1 MGTRIPTV
9 FLIALFHT
17 TSVGAQQNQCL
28 ELVRLSRMKTQ
39 TIMSQSQFASTV
51 NAYCEERSN
60 SSSAAVSAGGAG
72 YSASASRAE
81 ASYGKFCSR
90 DTDDRGSESDY
101 NEYMEGVQPGAYA
114 AFAAC
119 EAARN
124 NDGVQFEM
132 SKAPTRD
139 RLVLGIFNR
148 TNTGDTAD
156 MQWDGSDPVT
166 CQWAGDAGGTP
177 RRTLQPNERAFLE
190 CRRSTFDSEPLR
202 EPDAV
207 DVFRA
212 DGGDA
217 AVLNIPWPKY
227 GPDNSPVQTLEEI
240 RQQIDTEV
248 ARLQNEVNALGARTR
263 ELEQERPADYDSGWF
278 DVEMNCRTYMREIGF
293 DELPTGM
300 MAYYKIGQGQDERIF
315 PWGLNQYGD
324 TNQSNGVLLDFDG
337 YGRLYVRLPCG
348 ARLGNNVLH
357 VGRYRTRDGQANA
370 VYMNQEDV
378 EFRVLLWR

>member
-1 MGTRIPTV
+1 
-9 FLIALFHT
+9 
-17 TSVGAQQNQCL
+17 
-28 ELVRLSRMKTQ
+28 
-39 TIMSQSQFASTV
+39 MSQSQFASTV

-60 SSSAAVSAGGAG
+60 SSSAAVSAGVAG
-72 YSASASRAE
+72 YSGSASRAE

-119 EAARN
+119 EAARD

-132 SKAPTRD
+132 SDAPARD
-139 RLVLGIFNR
+139 RLVLGIYNR
-148 TNTGDTAD
+148 STTGAMAD

-177 RRTLQPNERAFLE
+177 RRTLQPNERVFLE
-190 CRRSTFDSEPLR
+190 CRRSSFDSEPLR

-212 DGGDA
+212 DGGNA

-240 RQQIDTEV
+240 RQQLDTEV
-248 ARLQNEVNALGARTR
+248 ARLRNEVNALETR
-263 ELEQERPADYDSGWF
+263 MLELAQEPIFGDWKPVVVSEIHRAESDGFLTAFSGGNGNIAAILLETGESAD
-278 DVEMNCRTYMREIGF
+278 
-293 DELPTGM
+293 
-300 MAYYKIGQGQDERIF
+300 
-315 PWGLNQYGD
+315 
-324 TNQSNGVLLDFDG
+324 
-337 YGRLYVRLPCG
+337 
-348 ARLGNNVLH
+348 RLGVRNRGGRYEGAAIPVKKGHYYRVRMGSGSGGTVNAFWLQ
-357 VGRYRTRDGQANA
+357 VGR
-370 VYMNQEDV
+370 
-378 EFRVLLWR
+378 

>member
-17 TSVGAQQNQCL
+17 TSVGAQQDQCL

-60 SSSAAVSAGGAG
+60 SSSAAVSVGGAG

-81 ASYGKFCSR
+81 ASYGKFCGR

-114 AFAAC
+114 AYAAC

-132 SKAPTRD
+132 SGAPTRD
-139 RLVLGIFNR
+139 RLVLGIYNR
-148 TNTGDTAD
+148 TDTGNTAD

-166 CQWAGDAGGTP
+166 CQWAGDARGTP

-190 CRRSTFDSEPLR
+190 CRRSSFDSEPLR

-212 DGGDA
+212 DGGGA
-217 AVLNIPWPKY
+217 AVLNIPWSKY

-248 ARLQNEVNALGARTR
+248 AYLRAAVDELQSGPRVQSGIVGMTIFP
-263 ELEQERPADYDSGWF
+263 ELDLVILPELTNRSGSNRGVRGGR
-278 DVEMNCRTYMREIGF
+278 VEF
-293 DELPTGM
+293 DEPFSSAPEVIIALRQLDAGGGQQNTRISVVITAVDREGFNYNFYTWADTDIYTT
-300 MAYYKIGQGQDERIF
+300 MASWIA
-315 PWGLNQYGD
+315 
-324 TNQSNGVLLDFDG
+324 V
-337 YGRLYVRLPCG
+337 
-348 ARLGNNVLH
+348 AR
-357 VGRYRTRDGQANA
+357 
-370 VYMNQEDV
+370 E
-378 EFRVLLWR
+378 

>member
-17 TSVGAQQNQCL
+17 TSVGAQQDQCL

-39 TIMSQSQFASTV
+39 TIMSQSQFTSTV
-51 NAYCEERSN
+51 DAYCEERSN
-60 SSSAAVSAGGAG
+60 SSAEAVSAGVSG

-81 ASYGKFCSR
+81 ASYGKFCSK

-101 NEYMEGVQPGAYA
+101 NEYMEGLQPGAYA
-114 AFAAC
+114 AYAAC
-119 EAARN
+119 TAARN
-124 NDGVQFEM
+124 SDGVQFEM
-132 SKAPTRD
+132 SAAPTRD
-139 RLVLGIFNR
+139 RLVLGIYNR
-148 TNTGDTAD
+148 TNTRGTAD

-177 RRTLQPNERAFLE
+177 RRTLEPDERAFLE
-190 CRRSTFDSEPLR
+190 CRRSSFDSEPLR

-227 GPDNSPVQTLEEI
+227 GPDNSPVLTLEEV

-248 ARLQNEVNALGARTR
+248 ARLRNEVNALEARTR
-263 ELEQERPADYDSGWF
+263 ELEQEPVDFGPPK
-278 DVEMNCRTYMREIGF
+278 VM
-293 DELPTGM
+293 
-300 MAYYKIGQGQDERIF
+300 
-315 PWGLNQYGD
+315 
-324 TNQSNGVLLDFDG
+324 DFDRVHQAPSAGIVSATITTTGAGTIGAVCGWVADRESSLSQEARARNGLLLSKATVHYSDG
-337 YGRLYVRLPCG
+337 YT
-348 ARLGNNVLH
+348 RLGDAGMSMPVGKGQFWI
-357 VGRYRTRDGQANA
+357 VGRCGGVPTDTTIVTYFSPLGMGSGQ
-370 VYMNQEDV
+370 
-378 EFRVLLWR
+378 

>member
-17 TSVGAQQNQCL
+17 TSVGAQQDQCL

-114 AFAAC
+114 AYAAC
-119 EAARN
+119 TAARN
-124 NDGVQFEM
+124 NDRVQFEM
-132 SKAPTRD
+132 SGAPTRD
-139 RLVLGIFNR
+139 RLVLGIYNR

-177 RRTLQPNERAFLE
+177 RRTLQPDERAFLE
-190 CRRSTFDSEPLR
+190 CRRNSFDSEPLR

-227 GPDNSPVQTLEEI
+227 GPDNSPVQTLEEMK
-240 RQQIDTEV
+240 RNLELDMELLR
-248 ARLQNEVNALGARTR
+248 A
-263 ELEQERPADYDSGWF
+263 ELERFQEEVRVQSGIVGLPYSSGQRPLA
-278 DVEMNCRTYMREIGF
+278 EQIGASRLRGIVGGRV
-293 DELPTGM
+293 D
-300 MAYYKIGQGQDERIF
+300 F
-315 PWGLNQYGD
+315 PVAFARVPEVHIALASVD
-324 TNQSNGVLLDFDG
+324 MSNEAN
-337 YGRLYVRLPCG
+337 VRLRVQVTSVDREG
-348 ARLGNNVLH
+348 FEYDLYSWAGTH
-357 VGRYRTRDGQANA
+357 VFSATASWVA
-370 VYMNQEDV
+370 VV
-378 EFRVLLWR
+378 VP